1 MHFHLINDIIINIK
15 LKKQRNASVLEYKTE
30 ILETRVKW
38 ISDKEDAKDLLALDE
53 LINKR
58 ASEGWEL
65 VKYSYMG
72 AFTSIKMR
80 L

>member
-1 MHFHLINDIIINIK
+1 M
-15 LKKQRNASVLEYKTE
+15 LEYKTE

-58 ASEGWEL
+58 ASEG
-65 VKYSYMG
+65 
-72 AFTSIKMR
+72 
-80 L
+80 